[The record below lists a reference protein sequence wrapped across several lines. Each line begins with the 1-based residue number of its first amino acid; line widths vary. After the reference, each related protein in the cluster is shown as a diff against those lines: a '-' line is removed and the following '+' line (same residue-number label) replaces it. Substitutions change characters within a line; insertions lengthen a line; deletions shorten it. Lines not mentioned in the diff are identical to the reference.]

1 MEGKEWMLKKMLW
14 ANLKMLAYCIRQ
26 DNFIMVLWINI
37 FIWQIFAHQHFEVEK
52 QLNKLF
58 CI

>member
-1 MEGKEWMLKKMLW
+1 
-14 ANLKMLAYCIRQ
+14 
-26 DNFIMVLWINI
+26 MVLWINI

-58 CI
+58 CIWAEITHVLYLPA